1 MAKKSGAGRQAGA
14 SRRSTTSREQR
25 VTFVRAPGASATTVN
40 DERAKA
46 PTPATPSQPTAKPS
60 GPAKTPAVASKPTAT
75 QPQRAARPT
84 APSAP
89 AARPNAPSSRPPT
102 ARAPQRPVRPST
114 RARAADVVTAEH
126 YGYVKNDLI
135 LIGTLAAC
143 AFVVLIV
150 IYFYLRAQG
159 QV

>member
-1 MAKKSGAGRQAGA
+1 M
-14 SRRSTTSREQR
+14 
-25 VTFVRAPGASATTVN
+25 
-40 DERAKA
+40 
-46 PTPATPSQPTAKPS
+46 
-60 GPAKTPAVASKPTAT
+60 
-75 QPQRAARPT
+75 
-84 APSAP
+84 
-89 AARPNAPSSRPPT
+89 
-102 ARAPQRPVRPST
+102 
-114 RARAADVVTAEH
+114 VTAEH